1 MKRDPA
7 FFQALLVKQRFRD
20 PDLDGEKWQDKIIT
34 DADLFDTPSGERYQH
49 IRVLYEPAPRGRGEK
64 PLTERE
70 KDKYGGVLSIPE
82 AMFYF
87 PKMKKKYEDIYEWY
101 VVAERLDAERV
112 GQSEAELW
120 GSGITNDGRLVLLDG
135 ARYAVVRA

>member
-1 MKRDPA
+1 M
-7 FFQALLVKQRFRD
+7 
-20 PDLDGEKWQDKIIT
+20 
-34 DADLFDTPSGERYQH
+34 
-49 IRVLYEPAPRGRGEK
+49 LYEPAPRGRGEK
-64 PLTERE
+64 TLTERE

-120 GSGITNDGRLVLLDG
+120 GGGGITNDGRLVLLDG
-135 ARYAVVRA
+135 NRYATARYATARYATARYAVVRA

>member
-1 MKRDPA
+1 
-7 FFQALLVKQRFRD
+7 
-20 PDLDGEKWQDKIIT
+20 
-34 DADLFDTPSGERYQH
+34 
-49 IRVLYEPAPRGRGEK
+49 
-64 PLTERE
+64 
-70 KDKYGGVLSIPE
+70 
-82 AMFYF
+82 MFYF